1 MINMAQKIKVYRIGD
16 SGLEFEEMNFE
27 EAERVLEE
35 ARARGNVVINK
46 KDGEAV
52 EKISPDIDE
61 ILVVALIAGG

>member
-1 MINMAQKIKVYRIGD
+1 MAQKIKVYRIGD
-16 SGLEFEEMNFE
+16 SGLEFKEMNFE

-46 KDGEAV
+46 KDSEVV
-52 EKISPDIDE
+52 EKISPDIEE